1 MIPEETVEEAV
12 CAVLG
17 LEEFDRAQF
26 LEQVERIDSCK
37 DNTLHF
43 YLRNGT
49 VCEYLWRD
57 RSRAESWTPEM
68 RKAAALASA
77 RRYHDG

>member
-17 LEEFDRAQF
+17 LDEFDSTQF
-26 LEQVERIDSCK
+26 LEQVERIDACK
-37 DNTLHF
+37 ENTLRFH
-43 YLRNGT
+43 LRNGT
-49 VCEYLWRD
+49 VCEYKWQD

-68 RKAAALASA
+68 RKAAALTTA
-77 RRYHDG
+77 RRYHNG